1 MATNGSSLQPLF
13 TSVYEGNLLSIHVGD
28 TTFFIFGTIR
38 LNLETSVILL
48 NVPLLVEAYLTNFF
62 FLPQI
67 WHVLSFCP
75 SEHHV
80 QM

>member
-1 MATNGSSLQPLF
+1 MALRFSHCSPLCMRGTF
-13 TSVYEGNLLSIHVGD
+13 CLFMWETLF
-28 TTFFIFGTIR
+28 FFIFGTIR

-48 NVPLLVEAYLTNFF
+48 NVPLLVEAYLTIF

-67 WHVLSFCP
+67 WRVLSFCP